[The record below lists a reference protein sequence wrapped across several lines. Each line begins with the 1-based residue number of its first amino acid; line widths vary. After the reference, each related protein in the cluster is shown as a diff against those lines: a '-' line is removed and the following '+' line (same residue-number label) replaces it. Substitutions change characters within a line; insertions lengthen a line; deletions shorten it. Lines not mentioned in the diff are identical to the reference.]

1 MRRWTSSLSPAAH
14 VAFVA
19 ANLSRFAFGAV
30 LCVAPV
36 LTVACAPAQRREG
49 ASALSAARRAETPLG
64 TLAPRSFPAMLPAG
78 PPRPLPPTRFLAG
91 VEDLVVLA
99 MNLPMPEVEGPDRC
113 KATPYHLPRAEA
125 DVRAAE
131 RATGRRDV
139 VTTFAFGM
147 AFPTS
152 ATPARWV
159 ETVFDAGAEEAALG
173 ADEVV
178 EAGPRV
184 DGVRRERTMRI
195 AMLRM
200 GQGPFRY
207 DFRWTIRVASEA
219 LEDGRFLVRYDLDE
233 AASRQRVSY
242 FRGVAVVEPTP
253 AGAFVR
259 EVIVAGSPVAPPFFL
274 RRAVHEA
281 ATSILS
287 RRWVRL
293 VERSSRR

>member
-139 VTTFAFGM
+139 ATTFAFGM
-147 AFPTS
+147 AFPTG
-152 ATPARWV
+152 ATPARFV
-159 ETVFDAGAEEAALG
+159 DTVLDPAAERVALS
-173 ADEVV
+173 ADEVTDV
-178 EAGPRV
+178 GPRV
-184 DGVRRERTMRI
+184 DGRRRERTFRI
-195 AMLRM
+195 AMLDL

-207 DFRWTIRVASEA
+207 DFRWTLRIASEA
-219 LEDGRFLVRYDLDE
+219 LDDGRFLVRYDLDE
-233 AASRQRVSY
+233 TAPRQRVSY
-242 FRGVAVVEPTP
+242 FRGLAVVEPTP

-259 EVIVAGSPVAPPFFL
+259 EVVVAGSPVAPPFFL
-274 RRAVHEA
+274 KRAVHDA
-281 ATSILS
+281 AQSILAK
-287 RRWVRL
+287 RWVRL
-293 VERSSRR
+293 AERSSRR